1 MRILFSR
8 FLGLPVAALLSLLLV
23 CSVAAQDKAPK
34 KAKPLNIQGK
44 VQMISKATST
54 ITVLVGTVKR
64 DIVYSADTKFLYGHS
79 AKNTPG
85 AVDQV
90 KESFYISCSG
100 TTSPGKPQLMA
111 QECVYRET
119 K

>member
-44 VQMISKATST
+44 VQMMSKATST
-54 ITVLVGTVKR
+54 ITVLSGSIKR
-64 DIVYSADTKFLYGHS
+64 DVVYSADTKFLFGHS
-79 AKNTPG
+79 TKNTPG

-90 KESFYISCSG
+90 KDGYFISCSC
-100 TTSPGKPQLMA
+100 TTSPGKPQAMA

>member
-44 VQMISKATST
+44 VQMMSKATST
-54 ITVLVGTVKR
+54 ITLLSGSSKR
-64 DIVYSADTKFLYGHS
+64 DVVYSADAKSLFGHGTT
-79 AKNTPG
+79 NTRV
-85 AVDQV
+85 AVAQV
-90 KESFYISCSG
+90 KDGSFTSCRSPPG
-100 TTSPGKPQLMA
+100 PGKPQAM
-111 QECVYRET
+111 
-119 K
+119 